1 MHYERK
7 SEHKMI
13 EVELEELKSME
24 KCSPEKLLD
33 ILAKNQQ
40 RIEQNYNLYYDE
52 QQDNVWKK
60 YYYHEIS
67 KNKSVGEPLFQ
78 AFHQLIT
85 KTHEHK
91 YPYSISKDQY
101 LYTWVDLQPNGQL
114 KTIYSGKE
122 RTPERLIKED
132 FAMIDRRIKEY
143 LALIEIQ
150 DVLKDRLV
158 EHLRY
163 ISSQH
168 KFNTEH
174 VVPQSWFR
182 AKEPM
187 KGDLHHLFVCEP
199 RCNSLRS
206 NYPYYEH
213 QEEDPSSSCGYHHLN
228 RFEPRYGKGA
238 VSRATLYFILR
249 YPKKITRRFQKYI
262 DLPLLLNWHEQYK
275 VTTYEKHRN
284 MAIFEIQGNRNPFID
299 FPELVTKVSFPRN

>member
-1 MHYERK
+1 MR
-7 SEHKMI
+7 I

-24 KCSPEKLLD
+24 KYSPEKLLE
-33 ILAKNQQ
+33 ILAENQQ
-40 RIEQNYNLYYDE
+40 KIEQNQYYDE
-52 QQDNVWKK
+52 QQDNVRKE

-67 KNKSVGEPLFQ
+67 KNKSVGVTLFH
-78 AFHQLIT
+78 AYHQLVT
-85 KTHEHK
+85 ETHLHK
-91 YPYSISKDQY
+91 YPYSISKNQY
-101 LYTWVDLQPNGQL
+101 LYTWVDLQSNGQL

-132 FAMIDRRIKEY
+132 FATIDRRFKRY
-143 LALIEIQ
+143 LELVEMHDIM
-150 DVLKDRLV
+150 KDRLL
-158 EHLRY
+158 EHLRQ
-163 ISSQH
+163 ISRQH

-213 QEEDPSSSCGYHHLN
+213 RDEDPSNFCGFYQLN
-228 RFEPRYGKGA
+228 RFEPMYGKGVVA
-238 VSRATLYFILR
+238 RATLYFLLR
-249 YPKKITRRFQKYI
+249 YPTKITRRFKKTI
-262 DLPLLLNWHEQYK
+262 DLPLLLRWHEQYN

-299 FPELVTKVSFPRN
+299 FPELVTKISFPRN